1 MKDVLITLILII
13 IPQQVCISD
22 HVVHLKYL
30 QLIFVNY
37 PLISVEKEKETRAF
51 LRAYVK
57 MLGSRVESPFAKVN
71 FFIDQQFMRK
81 AHWKS

>member
-13 IPQQVCISD
+13 IPQQVCISN

-37 PLISVEKEKETRAF
+37 PLISLEKEKETIAF
-51 LRAYVK
+51 LRTYVK
-57 MLGSRVESPFAKVN
+57 MLGSRVESSFEVN
-71 FFIDQQFMRK
+71 FFIDQLFM
-81 AHWKS
+81 